1 MFPDRHH
8 LAGCLA
14 LALLLGLFG
23 LTALQTAPVAAPPAA
38 EAPKP
43 KLAVLLYFDQLRG
56 DYLSRWD
63 GLFGEGGFRRL
74 EKEGTWFQNCHYPYA
89 YTVTAAGHASVATG
103 CSPDRHGIMGND
115 WYDRA
120 AGAPVYCVTS
130 DRYQRVP
137 PAPAKK
143 GGAKKAKG
151 ASPDRLLAPTLADA
165 LKAATGGRGRVV
177 ALSFKDRAA
186 VLPGGK
192 SPDACFWFDSTTG
205 DFVTSNYY
213 RDRLPAWVE
222 SFNRERRADRWRGR
236 TWDRLLPGLDYER
249 YSGPDD
255 VQGESLGV
263 LQGRTFPHP
272 MNGTGPLKLKAAYY
286 GALYTSPFGN
296 DLLLDFAERAV
307 ESERLG
313 RHDDPDLLCVSF
325 SSNDA
330 VGHAWGPDSQEVL
343 DTTLRTDRQVER
355 LLSFLDAR
363 VGKGRYAVALTA
375 DHGIC
380 PLPEVAHARTGQGA
394 RLDSA
399 LLGKRA
405 EAFLAQTFGG
415 QEGDGRWV
423 EWAEEPWVY
432 FDRAHLKKRG
442 VEPAKAEAALAGWLE
457 KQPGIL
463 KAYTRTELLAGA
475 PAGDAMAQ
483 RARHSFRADRSGD
496 VLVVVQ
502 PYHLIT
508 SRLSGTTHGTPH
520 PYDTHVPLLVSGPGV
535 RHALRRDAVTPQ
547 AASVILARALG
558 VAPPAKAE
566 VTVPA
571 GLFEGR

>member
-1 MFPDRHH
+1 MSPRRHH

-23 LTALQTAPVAAPPAA
+23 LASLQTAPPAPPA

-63 GLFGEGGFRRL
+63 ALFGEGGFRRL

-89 YTVTAAGHASVATG
+89 FTVTAAGHASVATG

-120 AGAPVYCVTS
+120 AGAPVYCVAS
-130 DRYQRVP
+130 DRYERVP
-137 PAPAKK
+137 PAAKK
-143 GGAKKAKG
+143 DGAKKAKG

-165 LKAATGGRGRVV
+165 VKEATGGRARVV
-177 ALSFKDRAA
+177 ALSLKDRSA

-192 SPDACFWFDSTTG
+192 SPDACFWFDTNTG
-205 DFVTSNYY
+205 DFVTSTYY

-222 SFNRERRADRWRGR
+222 AFNRERVADRWRGQSWGR
-236 TWDRLLPGLDYER
+236 FLPGLDYER
-249 YSGPDD
+249 YSGPDE
-255 VQGESLGV
+255 VEGESIGV
-263 LQGRTFPHP
+263 LQGSTFPHP

-296 DLLLDFAERAV
+296 DLLLSFAERAV
-307 ESERLG
+307 EAERLG
-313 RHDDPDLLCVSF
+313 KHEQPDLLCLSF

-355 LLSFLDAR
+355 LLAFLDAR
-363 VGKGRYAVALTA
+363 VGKGRYALALTA

-380 PLPEVAHARTGQGA
+380 PLPEVAHAHTGAGA
-394 RLDSA
+394 RLDPA

-405 EAFLAQTFGG
+405 EEFLTRTFGG
-415 QEGDGRWV
+415 REGDGKWI
-423 EWAEEPWVY
+423 EWAEAPWVY
-432 FDRAHLKKRG
+432 FNRALLKKRG
-442 VEPAKAEAALAGWLE
+442 LEPAKVEAALAGWLAR
-457 KQPGIL
+457 QPGVL
-463 KAYTRTELLAGA
+463 KAYTRTELLAGV
-475 PAGDAMAQ
+475 PADDAMAQ
-483 RARHSFRADRSGD
+483 RARRSFRADRSGD
-496 VLVVVQ
+496 VLVVVK

-508 SRLSGTTHGTPH
+508 SRLTGTTHGTPH
-520 PYDTHVPLLVSGPGV
+520 PYDTHVPLLVSGPGIK
-535 RHALRRDAVTPQ
+535 HAVRRDPVTPQ
-547 AASVILARALG
+547 AAAVILARALG
-558 VAPPAKAE
+558 VPPPAKAE
-566 VTVPA
+566 AALPA
-571 GLFEGR
+571 GVFTP

>member
-1 MFPDRHH
+1 MTPGRHH

-23 LTALQTAPVAAPPAA
+23 LTALPTAPVAAPPLA

-43 KLAVLLYFDQLRG
+43 KLAVLLFFDQLRG

-63 GLFGEGGFRRL
+63 ALFGEGGFRRL

-103 CSPDRHGIMGND
+103 CSPDRHGIVGND

-120 AGAPVYCVTS
+120 AGAPVYCVAS

-137 PAPAKK
+137 PAA
-143 GGAKKAKG
+143 AKKAKG
-151 ASPDRLLAPTLADA
+151 VSPDRLLAPTLADA
-165 LKAATGGRGRVV
+165 LKAATGGRAL
-177 ALSFKDRAA
+177 ALSLKDRSA

-192 SPDACFWFDSTTG
+192 APDGCYWFDTNTG
-205 DFVTSNYY
+205 DFVTSTYY
-213 RDRLPAWVE
+213 RDRLPAWALA
-222 SFNRERRADRWRGR
+222 FNRARRADRWRGG
-236 TWDRLLPGLDYER
+236 TWDRLLPDLDYER

-255 VQGESLGV
+255 VEGESIGI

-272 MNGTGPLKLKAAYY
+272 MNGTGPLKLQAAYY

-296 DLLLDFAERAV
+296 DLLLSFAERAV
-307 ESERLG
+307 EAEQLG
-313 RHDDPDLLCVSF
+313 KHDEPDLLCLSF

-343 DTTLRTDRQVER
+343 DTTLRTDRLLER

-363 VGKGRYAVALTA
+363 VGKGRYVVALTA

-380 PLPEVAHARTGQGA
+380 PLPEVAHARTGEGA
-394 RLDSA
+394 RLDPA

-405 EAFLAQTFGG
+405 EEFLTRTFGG
-415 QEGDGRWV
+415 KEGEGRWV

-432 FDRAHLKKRG
+432 FNQALLKRRG

-457 KQPGIL
+457 KQPGIW
-463 KAYTRTELLAGA
+463 KAYTRTELLAGV

-483 RARHSFRADRSGD
+483 RARRSFRADRSGD
-496 VLVVVQ
+496 VLVVVK
-502 PYHLIT
+502 PYHLVT

-535 RHALRRDAVTPQ
+535 RHAVRRDPVTPQ
-547 AASVILARALG
+547 AAAVILARALG
-558 VAPPAKAE
+558 IDPPAKAE
-566 VTVPA
+566 AAVPA
-571 GLFEGR
+571 GLFAER